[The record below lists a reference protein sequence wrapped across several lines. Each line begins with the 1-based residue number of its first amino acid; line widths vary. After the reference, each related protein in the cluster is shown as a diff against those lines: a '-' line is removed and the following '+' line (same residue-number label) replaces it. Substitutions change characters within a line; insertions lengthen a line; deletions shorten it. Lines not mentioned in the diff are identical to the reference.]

1 MALIKTPDGGFYLD
15 DNQFDVDYNKNV
27 VTIIG
32 GGGGGAGQDVHYTFN
47 QRVPAEVWN
56 IAHNMNKFP
65 SVSIVDS
72 GGNVVIG
79 NIDYVDRNNV
89 QVTFNGAF
97 SGSAYLN

>member
-15 DNQFDVDYNKNV
+15 DSQFDVDYNKNV

-32 GGGGGAGQDVHYTFN
+32 GSGGQGQDANYVFN
-47 QRVPAEVWN
+47 QRVPSETWN

-89 QVTFNGAF
+89 QLTFSGAF
-97 SGSAYLN
+97 SGSAYFN